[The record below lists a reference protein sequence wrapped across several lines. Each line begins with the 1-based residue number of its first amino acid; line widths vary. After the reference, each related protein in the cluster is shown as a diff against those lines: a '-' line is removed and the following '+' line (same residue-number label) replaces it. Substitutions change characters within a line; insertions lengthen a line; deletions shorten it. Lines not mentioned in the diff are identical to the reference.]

1 MELDT
6 EFPVHRVSL
15 KTGKCTVTYL
25 TKAEA
30 DVCREN
36 RQREAEERVA
46 KEEEQ
51 AVKELE
57 ASRKKERDALLDKML
72 SERADAPAWLK
83 AR

>member
-46 KEEEQ
+46 KE
-51 AVKELE
+51 LE